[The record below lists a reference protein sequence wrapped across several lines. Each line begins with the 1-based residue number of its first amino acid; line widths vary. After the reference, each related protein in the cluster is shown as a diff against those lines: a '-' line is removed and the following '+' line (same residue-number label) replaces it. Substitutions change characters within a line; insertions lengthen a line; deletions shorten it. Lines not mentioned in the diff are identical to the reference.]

1 MKIGVL
7 ALQGDFHE
15 HLSSLEKYQV
25 KGVEVRNTKDLQEV
39 DALIMPGGESTTIS
53 KLLVSTGL
61 DQAIVERVKSG
72 MPVWGTCAGAIL
84 LAKKVITNVPLETNL
99 SLIDVEIERNSYGSQ
114 LDSFVA
120 SFELEGESCSAFFIR
135 APRITQVGKGVKV
148 LLQYKKDPIL
158 VRTKNVLVSTFHPE
172 LSGDNPVLKYFLQE
186 MLQRK

>member
-1 MKIGVL
+1 MIGVL

-15 HLSSLEKYQV
+15 HLESLRKYKVEGQ
-25 KGVEVRNTKDLQEV
+25 EVRTKEDLTKV
-39 DALIMPGGESTTIS
+39 DALILPGGESTTIS

-61 DQAIVERVKSG
+61 DEAIIARVKAG

-99 SLIDVEIERNSYGSQ
+99 SLIDLEIERNSYGSQ

-120 SFELEGESCSAFFIR
+120 SFELEGEHCSAFFIR
-135 APRITQVGKGVKV
+135 APRITTVGKGVKV
-148 LLQYKKDPIL
+148 LLRSKKDPIL
-158 VRTKNVLVSTFHPE
+158 VRSKSVLVSTFHPE
-172 LSGDNPVLKYFLQE
+172 LSGANPVLKYFLQE